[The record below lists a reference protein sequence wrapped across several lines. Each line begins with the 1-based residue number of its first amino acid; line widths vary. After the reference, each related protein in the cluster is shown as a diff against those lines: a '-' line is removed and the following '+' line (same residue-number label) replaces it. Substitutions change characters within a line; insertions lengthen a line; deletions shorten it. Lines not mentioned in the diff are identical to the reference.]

1 MTRVLF
7 LVLALFA
14 AGVSMSGTAAAQRP
28 GAPTVHV
35 YKTPTCGCCGKWVA
49 HLEANGFTTTVT
61 EMDDLADVKAK
72 HNVPQEAQSC
82 HTGVVDGYVIEGH
95 VPAADVHRLLKER
108 PAVLGIA
115 VPGMPI
121 GSPGMEVP
129 GQKAQPFRT
138 MSFDKQGELK
148 VFASHE

>member
-1 MTRVLF
+1 MKRALSFVPI
-7 LVLALFA
+7 LVA
-14 AGVSMSGTAAAQRP
+14 AAISLSGTAAAQRP
-28 GAPTVHV
+28 GAATVHV

-49 HLEANGFTTTVT
+49 HLEANGFATQVT
-61 EMDDLADVKAK
+61 EMDDLSTVKAK
-72 HNVPQEAQSC
+72 HNIPKEAQSC

-138 MSFDKQGELK
+138 MSFDKQGQLQ